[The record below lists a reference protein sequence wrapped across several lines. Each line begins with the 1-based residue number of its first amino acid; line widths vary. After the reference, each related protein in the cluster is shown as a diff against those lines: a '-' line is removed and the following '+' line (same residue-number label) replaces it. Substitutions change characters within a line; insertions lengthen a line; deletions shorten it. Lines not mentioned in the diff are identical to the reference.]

1 LSLSAPAPSSSL
13 ALAAKFIRAARSLQE
28 FTLVEVAHEAGLA
41 PSTLSRVERGLIG
54 LTPGTDQRIRD
65 ALTRLVQRRAAQ
77 LAQPKAS

>member
-1 LSLSAPAPSSSL
+1 LSLSAPAPSPPHV
-13 ALAAKFIRAARSLQE
+13 LAAKFIRAARSLQE

-65 ALTRLVQRRAAQ
+65 ALTRLVQRRATRPAR
-77 LAQPKAS
+77 QPS